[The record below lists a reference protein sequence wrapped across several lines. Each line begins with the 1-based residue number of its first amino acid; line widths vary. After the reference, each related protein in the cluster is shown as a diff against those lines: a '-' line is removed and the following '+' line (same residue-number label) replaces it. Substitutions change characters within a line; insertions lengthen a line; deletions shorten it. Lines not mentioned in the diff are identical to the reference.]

1 MMNVSY
7 EIFKILSKEV
17 ASQISL
23 SPQMNE
29 GLSAY
34 VADNGLSDLLERTPA
49 AKRGYCLEMF
59 MKPILSLPANEA
71 VLFFETY
78 TLRQTFSRTVNLIH
92 SEAEKKFIDRSYTC
106 EGLSGLSDKF
116 TSLVKELYRHPGF
129 QTKYAF
135 KVSDCIVDL
144 DFLAGA
150 SDNVSHE
157 LMRRLAPITE
167 PNEGGGNIC

>member
-1 MMNVSY
+1 
-7 EIFKILSKEV
+7 
-17 ASQISL
+17 
-23 SPQMNE
+23 
-29 GLSAY
+29 
-34 VADNGLSDLLERTPA
+34 
-49 AKRGYCLEMF
+49 